1 METRTNSDYVGQ
13 AFRQFG
19 RDAGAYIGLMVLTG
33 LLYFIFSLIPGLG
46 NILSTVVCGPLLAG
60 IFIFVRLRDADERPD
75 FAKFF
80 GVFSNRYYLSF
91 IAQAIFVTL
100 ITILFISFIGMLFL
114 GSQLENIVSAILQMQ
129 SGNERDVKLALD
141 QMIGVGG
148 NLVLAVIVGVII
160 SFIISTLYF
169 FAPLFVIIHD
179 LNFWPAMEAS
189 RRFVSARFWKTLGLL
204 GLLALLNAA
213 GALFCCI
220 GLLVSIPVTY
230 MAMYNAFTDQIA
242 SEPTL

>member
-33 LLYFIFSLIPGLG
+33 LLYFVFSLIPGLG
-46 NILSTVVCGPLLAG
+46 NILTTIVCGPLLAG
-60 IFIFVRLRDADERPD
+60 IFIFIRLRDADERPD

-100 ITILFISFIGMLFL
+100 ITILFISFIGML
-114 GSQLENIVSAILQMQ
+114 
-129 SGNERDVKLALD
+129 
-141 QMIGVGG
+141 
-148 NLVLAVIVGVII
+148 
-160 SFIISTLYF
+160 
-169 FAPLFVIIHD
+169 
-179 LNFWPAMEAS
+179 
-189 RRFVSARFWKTLGLL
+189 
-204 GLLALLNAA
+204 LNAA

-230 MAMYNAFTDQIA
+230 MAMYNAFMDQMA